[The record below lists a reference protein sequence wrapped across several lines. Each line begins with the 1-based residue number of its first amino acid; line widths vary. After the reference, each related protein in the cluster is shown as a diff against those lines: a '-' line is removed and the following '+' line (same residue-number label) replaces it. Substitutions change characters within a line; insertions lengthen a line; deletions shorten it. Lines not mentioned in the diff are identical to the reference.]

1 MITKSTW
8 IREVLAGGRF
18 QFGNNWKKFLSTLS
32 EDRINSATKSIQD
45 LLAEKD
51 LKGKSFLDIGCG
63 SGLMSLVAR
72 KLGAKVTSFDY
83 DKNSVEC
90 AKYLKNKFFKD
101 DPEWKILEGSI
112 LDEGFIKELGSFDV
126 VYSWGVL
133 HHTGSMWKALRN
145 ALIPLS
151 SDYGIL
157 AIAIYNDNGFES
169 TIWLKIKSF
178 YNSGKIQSYLVRA
191 FFIPIFTFRTLAS
204 GLIKHKNPLFV
215 FKNYRNKRGMNVYY
229 DWIDWLGGYPFEVAS
244 VEDIFK
250 FYKNKGGK
258 LLNLKSTSTNANNQ
272 FVFEFKN

>member
-101 DPEWKILEGSI
+101 DPEWNQ
-112 LDEGFIKELGSFDV
+112 
-126 VYSWGVL
+126 
-133 HHTGSMWKALRN
+133 T
-145 ALIPLS
+145 
-151 SDYGIL
+151 
-157 AIAIYNDNGFES
+157 
-169 TIWLKIKSF
+169 TLKIKIE
-178 YNSGKIQSYLVRA
+178 NMK
-191 FFIPIFTFRTLAS
+191 
-204 GLIKHKNPLFV
+204 
-215 FKNYRNKRGMNVYY
+215 
-229 DWIDWLGGYPFEVAS
+229 
-244 VEDIFK
+244 
-250 FYKNKGGK
+250 
-258 LLNLKSTSTNANNQ
+258 
-272 FVFEFKN
+272 